1 MKSAQPTE
9 QTVLSSKKPKD
20 RTITLTVKASD
31 LWAKGPSATQKQID
45 KYTKIE
51 NDGGK
56 EAGYGDDKKNFNT
69 NVWKAK
75 HVTWDIVA
83 KSPNGDDKG
92 YEVTLVSISQKKGS
106 NTEFFKNMPLTP
118 KSDGHIKGKV
128 EKGATNDE
136 DHYNINF
143 CINNANVDSGNNISF
158 SLDPKLSIEK
168 SGN

>member
-1 MKSAQPTE
+1 MESAQPKE
-9 QTVLSSKKPKD
+9 QTVLSSKKAKD

-69 NVWKAK
+69 NVWKEK

-83 KSPNGDDKG
+83 KSPNGDDNG
-92 YEVTLVSISQKKGS
+92 YEASIVSISQKDGS
-106 NTEFFKNMPLTP
+106 NTEFFKGMPLKP
-118 KSDGHIKGKV
+118 KSYGPIKGKV
-128 EKGATNDE
+128 EKGDTGDH
-136 DHYNINF
+136 DHYSINF
-143 CINNANVDSGNNISF
+143 CITNFNVDKNRDITF